1 MAENKTQLNDA
12 SVEAFVNAI
21 PDPKKRSDS
30 QAILALMTRVTGLA
44 PQMWGDSIIGFGQ
57 MKYKY
62 ASGREGEWFV
72 SGFSPRKQ
80 NMTVYLWYGFEN
92 DTELMAQ
99 LGKHKVGKACLY
111 FNKIEDIQ
119 LDVLEKLIRRS
130 VEGRNNF
137 PKIAASEG

>member
-1 MAENKTQLNDA
+1 
-12 SVEAFVNAI
+12 
-21 PDPKKRSDS
+21 
-30 QAILALMTRVTGLA
+30 
-44 PQMWGDSIIGFGQ
+44 MWGDSIVGFGR

-80 NMTVYLWYGFEN
+80 NMTVYLWYGFEE
-92 DTELMAQ
+92 DKELMAQ

-111 FNKIEDIQ
+111 FNKIEDID

-137 PKIAASEG
+137 PEIAASEG